1 MPDSQSRLVSPGSNP
16 PLLPFRRLA
25 IFVLSIDIPVDSTD
39 IDSGGNVN
47 DLVFAR
53 KRSVAS
59 MLPGEAELVSE

>member
-1 MPDSQSRLVSPGSNP
+1 MPDSQSSEPGLES

-25 IFVLSIDIPVDSTD
+25 SFVLSIDIPVDSTD

-53 KRSVAS
+53 KCSVAS